1 MEYISKCSC
10 ELSVKSL
17 VLEFRSVGL
26 GYISRIPSSLL
37 FFLFSFFPSLPFC
50 FCRGSIAEIARYWR
64 VSGFGA
70 PLLGWVVQGRRLDLS
85 GPCLERIGFGAP
97 ESMWESSWLGVGG
110 SAMSQGGTGYLPCR
124 CSCELE
130 VSQHHAQQ

>member
-17 VLEFRSVGL
+17 VLEFRSVVL
-26 GYISRIPSSLL
+26 GYISRIPSSLP

-64 VSGFGA
+64 MG
-70 PLLGWVVQGRRLDLS
+70 LGHLFWVGLCKGEDW
-85 GPCLERIGFGAP
+85 I
-97 ESMWESSWLGVGG
+97 
-110 SAMSQGGTGYLPCR
+110 
-124 CSCELE
+124 
-130 VSQHHAQQ
+130 